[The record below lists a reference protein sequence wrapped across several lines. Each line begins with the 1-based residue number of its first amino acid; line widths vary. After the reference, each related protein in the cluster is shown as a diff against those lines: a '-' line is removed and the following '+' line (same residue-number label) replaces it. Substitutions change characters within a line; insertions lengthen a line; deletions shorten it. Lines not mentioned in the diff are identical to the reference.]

1 MKLSIIHIILIC
13 VSYLAHGQDC
23 NFLDTKNG
31 FRNIKLG
38 TSISDYPEFQKREE
52 TNAALFKLSMNAKA
66 NYVYVGNE
74 NEQLSG
80 AKILFIYL
88 IINDTKISEIK
99 IVTEKV
105 LSVYATLKFAYGE
118 PTQKYNDKLIWRTN
132 QIECSIEGDCSQVP
146 GYHITY
152 KKISDPRKELII
164 LKEKSV
170 KEAQKE
176 L

>member
-1 MKLSIIHIILIC
+1 MKFLILKIIFSC
-13 VSYLAHGQDC
+13 FTCYTFSQEC

-38 TSISDYPEFQKREE
+38 TSIVDYPEFQKREE
-52 TNAALFKLSMNAKA
+52 SNAVLFKLSMNAMA
-66 NYVYVGNE
+66 NYVYAGTDND
-74 NEQLSG
+74 QLSG

-88 IINDTKISEIK
+88 IVADSIITEIR
-99 IVTEKV
+99 IVTQKV
-105 LSVYATLKFAYGE
+105 LSVYSTLKLAYGE

-132 QIECSIEGDCSQVP
+132 LIECSIEGDWSQVP

-152 KKISDPRKELII
+152 KVISDTRKELNYRR
-164 LKEKSV
+164 EKSA